1 MKQIKLGPFQL
12 VILAA
17 FFFASCSSPM
27 LKSITKPLPP
37 LADSVEVV
45 IYDRGDSVPEN
56 AEILG
61 GIYCGFAWYMDTA
74 RVKKEAR
81 CAGGNA
87 VEVQFYSNPF
97 TEREHDFIE
106 VSAFILNVNDSIIPT
121 APAVFKEM
129 EFNDYIVTKEGD
141 TIHGSIVEESK
152 KFIKIVHGYNSQGC
166 RKSILTR
173 KSDILSYHFE
183 DPKAF
188 HEANFKRN
196 KELFKAKITIDGGYS
211 FGGTTVLMQ
220 RERMGCALAANVRF
234 SRKNDVN
241 LSRIT
246 AHTFGLHYDYTCSS
260 LDHHFIAGSIGL
272 IGIGSAVKPKQRLD
286 FYLDG
291 TCDYSQFKKRTST
304 YIDFLFGYINYRDS
318 WKILQGDQWSTHYY
332 RNHAIGLGFDYGH
345 DFMLN
350 NHLALG
356 WMYYGYFGIPLE
368 KGADWSLTFNITAG
382 LRYYL

>member
-1 MKQIKLGPFQL
+1 MKPIKLGPLQ
-12 VILAA
+12 VIIIAA
-17 FFFASCSSPM
+17 FFFASCARPM
-27 LKSITKPLPP
+27 LTNITKPLPP

-45 IYDRGDSVPEN
+45 IYDRGGSVPEN

-61 GIYCGFAWYMDTA
+61 GFYYGCPWDMDTA
-74 RVKKEAR
+74 VVKKVAR
-81 CAGGNA
+81 VFGGNA
-87 VEVQFYSNPF
+87 VEVQFRSHPF
-97 TEREHDFIE
+97 AESKQENFE
-106 VSAFILNVNDSIIPT
+106 VSAFILNVNDSVIPT
-121 APAVFKEM
+121 TPSFCKKM
-129 EFNDYIVTKEGD
+129 KFNDYIVTKEGD
-141 TIHGSIVEESK
+141 TIQGSIVEESK
-152 KFIKIVHGYNSQGC
+152 KLIKIVHGYNRQGC
-166 RKSILTR
+166 RKTILTR
-173 KSDILSYHFE
+173 KDDILSYYME

-196 KELFKAKITIDGGYS
+196 KELFKAQITVDGGYS
-211 FGGTTVLMQ
+211 FGGTVVLMQ
-220 RERMGCALAANVRF
+220 RERTGCALAANARF
-234 SRKNDVN
+234 SRKNDIN

-246 AHTFGLHYDYTCSS
+246 AHTFGLHYDYSFSS
-260 LDHHFIAGSIGL
+260 MDHHFIAGSIGL

-291 TCDYSQFKKRTST
+291 ACDYSWFKRRTST

-318 WKILQGDQWSTHYY
+318 WKISQGYQWSTHYY

-350 NHLALG
+350 EHLALG
-356 WMYYGYFGIPLE
+356 WMYFGYLGIPLE

>member
-1 MKQIKLGPFQL
+1 MKQIKLWPLQV

-27 LKSITKPLPP
+27 LKSITKSLPP

-61 GIYCGFAWYMDTA
+61 GIYCGFAWDIDTA

-121 APAVFKEM
+121 SPSVFKKM

-141 TIHGSIVEESK
+141 TIQGSIVEESK
-152 KFIKIVHGYNSQGC
+152 KFIKMVHGYNRQGY
-166 RKSILTR
+166 RKTILTR
-173 KSDILSYHFE
+173 KDDILSYHIKDPEALREAKFE
-183 DPKAF
+183 
-188 HEANFKRN
+188 RN
-196 KELFKAKITIDGGYS
+196 KKLFKAQIAIDGGYS
-211 FGGTTVLMQ
+211 VGGIY
-220 RERMGCALAANVRF
+220 ALAANVRF
-234 SRKNDVN
+234 SRKNDFD
-241 LSRIT
+241 LSGIT
-246 AHTFGLHYDYTCSS
+246 AHTFGLHYDYSCNSF
-260 LDHHFIAGSIGL
+260 DPHFIAGSIGL
-272 IGIGSAVKPKQRLD
+272 IGIGSAVKPNQRLD

-291 TCDYSQFKKRTST
+291 ACDYPRFKKKVST
-304 YIDFLFGYINYRDS
+304 YVDFLFGYVNYRDS

-350 NHLALG
+350 EHLALG

-368 KGADWSLTFNITAG
+368 KGADWSGAFNITAG